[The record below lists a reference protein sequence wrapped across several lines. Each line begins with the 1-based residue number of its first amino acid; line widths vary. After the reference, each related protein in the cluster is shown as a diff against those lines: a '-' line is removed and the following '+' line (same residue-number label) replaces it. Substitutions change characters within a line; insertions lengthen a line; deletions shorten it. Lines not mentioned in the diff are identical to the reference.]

1 MTLLEGDI
9 LFVLWKGDSEELLLW
24 VKKITLFCVQF
35 VTFFIWPIPD
45 SLSAPRPITS
55 SHFMHK

>member
-9 LFVLWKGDSEELLLW
+9 LFVLWKGDSEKLLLW

-35 VTFFIWPIPD
+35 VTFFHLAY
-45 SLSAPRPITS
+45 S
-55 SHFMHK
+55 

>member
-9 LFVLWKGDSEELLLW
+9 LFVLCKGDSEKLLLW

-45 SLSAPRPITS
+45 SL
-55 SHFMHK
+55 